1 MWPLSAVIVLLCCT
15 GYWCHGC
22 NLTKPY
28 FQSRNFYNVL
38 RWDDVEI
45 AGQSALYSVQ
55 YHIYGKTYKPVIWC
69 QNISVPQCDLTNVTT
84 DVNSRYFAK
93 ITASGRCLGEVK
105 HFTPVEQS
113 ILERPQL
120 SVTWNETSLM
130 VTVVPPMGPDNLS
143 IEKCL
148 GTPSIKYK
156 VNLTHPES
164 EAGKVFEGSSNSV
177 VIRLVQTDTRYCGEV
192 VYSLTVPFLLRQSE
206 NASFCVTVSAR
217 KSWFLIIV
225 FPVLFAVLLL
235 IVILTVLC
243 QQSVKR
249 KHSLPKALML
259 PKINTLQFCSHTWD
273 DISKVQV
280 WSGFCDISQ
289 KLPQVSIPQ
298 ERSEVMYNCA
308 GYASQD
314 SHEMKDSP
322 EWKLDSVGSQQETT
336 SDISEPS
343 VNYSMVV
350 GRPDVQISDNPSTDG
365 RIDETSSKL
374 SGLQS
379 VWVGGTNV
387 SVDQKLTDSD
397 TNNKPL
403 VVPVIPGTN
412 GTLQLHEFLFQSS
425 PLLAHESLH
434 EERKPLLMDLVIEDF
449 RSNVA
454 YLPVQDSENSVGV
467 SSSFTCETSNYR
479 ENCLPDLSL
488 KRHQDQRTY
497 ILRADLLE
505 RSTEPEEEE
514 NMGDG
519 EESRVGL
526 ISLDRWMLQMQG

>member
-15 GYWCHGC
+15 GVWCHGC
-22 NLTKPY
+22 NLTELY

-55 YHIYGKTYKPVIWC
+55 YHIYGETYKPVIWC

-84 DVNSRYFAK
+84 DVASRYFAK
-93 ITASGRCLGEVK
+93 ITASGQCLGEVR
-105 HFTPVEQS
+105 HFTPVEQT

-120 SVTWNETSLM
+120 SVTWNDTSLM
-130 VTVVPPMGPDNLS
+130 VKVVPPMGPDNLS

-164 EAGKVFEGSSNSV
+164 EAGKVFEGTSDSV
-177 VIRLVQTDTRYCGEV
+177 VIRLVKMDTQYCGEV
-192 VYSLTVPFLLRQSE
+192 VYSLTVPFSLRQSE

-217 KSWFLIIV
+217 KSWFLIIL
-225 FPVLFAVLLL
+225 PPGLLALLLL
-235 IVILTVLC
+235 IVILIVLC

-259 PKINTLQFCSHTWD
+259 PKINTQLFCSHTWD

-289 KLPQVSIPQ
+289 KLPQASIPQ
-298 ERSEVMYNCA
+298 ERSEVMYNCT

-314 SHEMKDSP
+314 SHDP
-322 EWKLDSVGSQQETT
+322 EWKSDSVGSQQEMT

-343 VNYSMVV
+343 VIYSMVV
-350 GRPDVQISDNPSTDG
+350 GRSDVQISDNPPTDG

-379 VWVGGTNV
+379 VWVEGTNV
-387 SVDQKLTDSD
+387 SVDRKLTDSD

-403 VVPVIPGTN
+403 VVPVTPGSN

-425 PLLAHESLH
+425 LLLAHETLH
-434 EERKPLLMDLVIEDF
+434 GERKPLLTDLVIEDS

-454 YLPVQDSENSVGV
+454 YPPVHVSEISVGL
-467 SSSFTCETSNYR
+467 SSSFSCETSNYR
-479 ENCLPDLSL
+479 ENCLPGMSL

-497 ILRADLLE
+497 ILRTDLLE
-505 RSTEPEEEE
+505 SSTEPEEEE
-514 NMGDG
+514 NIGDG